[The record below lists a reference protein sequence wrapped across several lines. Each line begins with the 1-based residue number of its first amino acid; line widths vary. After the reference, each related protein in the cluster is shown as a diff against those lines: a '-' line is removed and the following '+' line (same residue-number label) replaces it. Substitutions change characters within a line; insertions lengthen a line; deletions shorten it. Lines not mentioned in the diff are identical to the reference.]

1 MVFKL
6 DEKLRTMQR
15 QAEDD
20 SLNMISTVKFFSRE
34 DLHLAEQAGA
44 LEQLQDLSL
53 KKTSYNSLFIFIGET
68 SDIFSFAVSLL
79 LLVYNFETIAM
90 DGGRN
95 GNRMRNILHKSH
107 SRSGDS
113 FLPAIFQDKPDL
125 HLHFQPVHQ
134 AH

>member
-53 KKTSYNSLFIFIGET
+53 KKTSYSSLFIFIGET

-95 GNRMRNILHKSH
+95 GNRMRNNLQKYH
-107 SRSGDS
+107 S
-113 FLPAIFQDKPDL
+113 K
-125 HLHFQPVHQ
+125 VK
-134 AH
+134 